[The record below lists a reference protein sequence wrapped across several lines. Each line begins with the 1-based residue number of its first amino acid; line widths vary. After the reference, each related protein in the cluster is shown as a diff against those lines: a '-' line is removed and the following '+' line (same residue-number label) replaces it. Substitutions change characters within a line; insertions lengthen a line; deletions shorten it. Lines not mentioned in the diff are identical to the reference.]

1 MILFDYVTKEKR
13 FQIDVKVRN
22 IKKITSSMNKD
33 NEKKHNCQETQ
44 IICMCIALKQA
55 CQTGGPQAECGPI
68 ACPMRPTA
76 ILLDLKI
83 TLIK

>member
-1 MILFDYVTKEKR
+1 MSRRKKT
-13 FQIDVKVRN
+13 FQIGVKVKN

-55 CQTGGPQAECGPI
+55 CQTGGPQAKCGLI
-68 ACPMRPTA
+68 ACPMRPAA